1 MQTQMQTAKQSKENA
16 NMSFGE
22 KVDAANE
29 RMVQISKVLDNDKES
44 ARLQGSGLAGMLL
57 GVWIVA
63 TAFSLGF
70 NPVTVAIMTTI
81 GVGTGIAAIVMS

>member
-1 MQTQMQTAKQSKENA
+1 
-16 NMSFGE
+16 MSFGE